1 MKNKIHKSLLVLLA
15 MIMLLTSIPLNL
27 FATEDGSGTG
37 TDVNSQGSGNRKYAW
52 TIDTTQIGY
61 RLSLYWAPKSGDK
74 VDWLKARRIGKPV
87 VAIPKGGKLMYVDDA
102 GTKSTGKSVWDYM
115 VTPNPYKTRN
125 DELNGMFP
133 KYKVLD
139 GTIRNRFAL
148 REFKSIEKVATDE
161 KLLSI
166 IPQNP
171 EAWDDTYIMKVFG
184 RASNYDGLVR
194 LSKEAG
200 QPLTKE
206 QIELGTNPDSI
217 IDTDKGTYKLYIEAL
232 VGVQSGSVISRQP
245 NTTSASEK
253 LTKFPEGDKLILSLR
268 DLIFLSYRLHDKY
281 GDMQYNTVPGPL
293 AIAVQ
298 RTANSIFLT
307 KDQPEIQMK
316 KNNGYKVPVTADN
329 REKQKM
335 KGQMQVGNPIFDSMG
350 VGVYVLEPQE
360 EIKTP
365 PGQPNQFDGLYLDK
379 KLTSK
384 SKNPCNGGWDA
395 KKQVWNI
402 CDVDP
407 SYKFVEYCV
416 TDSKDPL
423 PKFPEDL
430 PTKHPE
436 CKTVP
441 SNDRPPVPL
450 KPDENI
456 IVKWKKEKE
465 PEPEKA
471 KKKYKF
477 TIPQWRL
484 NRYVKEKSLKG

>member
-1 MKNKIHKSLLVLLA
+1 MIEKLKKPLLILLA
-15 MIMLLTSIPLNL
+15 VLMLLTSIPLST

-37 TDVNSQGSGNRKYAW
+37 ADVGSQGSGNKRYAW
-52 TIDTTQIGY
+52 TINTTQIGY
-61 RLSLYWAPKSGDK
+61 RLSLYWAPKVGDK
-74 VDWLKARRIGKPV
+74 VDWLRAERIGSPV
-87 VAIPKGGKLMYVDDA
+87 VAVPKGGKLSYINDA
-102 GTKSTGKSVWDYM
+102 GTKSTGLSVWDYM
-115 VTPNPYKTRN
+115 HAPNPYKTRD

-133 KYKVLD
+133 KYKVID
-139 GTIRNRFAL
+139 GEMRNTFRL
-148 REFKSIEKVATDE
+148 KEFKSTEKVATDE

-171 EAWDDTYIMKVFG
+171 EAWNDPYIMKVFG
-184 RASNYDGLVR
+184 KASNYDGLVR

-200 QPLTKE
+200 QPLTP
-206 QIELGTNPDSI
+206 ELIGAGTKPNSI
-217 IDTDKGTYKLYIEAL
+217 TEDGKGTYKLYIEAL

-245 NTTSASEK
+245 NTTSKTEK

-281 GDMQYNTVPGPL
+281 GDMQYNTVAGPL

-316 KNNGYKVPVTADN
+316 KNNGYKVPVTASND
-329 REKQKM
+329 EKQKM
-335 KGQMQVGNPIFDSMG
+335 KDQMQVGKPIFDSMG
-350 VGVYVLEPQE
+350 VGIYTLEPSE
-360 EIKTP
+360 VAP
-365 PGQPNQFDGLYLDK
+365 PIGKPSQFDGLYLDN

-384 SKNPCNGGWDA
+384 SKNPCDGKWDE
-395 KKQVWNI
+395 KEQKWHI

-423 PKFPEDL
+423 PKFPEEL
-430 PTKHPE
+430 GTKHPE
-436 CKTVP
+436 CKTEP
-441 SNDRPPVPL
+441 ITDRPPEVPL

-465 PEPEKA
+465 PEPEKP

>member
-1 MKNKIHKSLLVLLA
+1 MTEKLKKPLLILLA
-15 MIMLLTSIPLNL
+15 LVMLLTSIPFST
-27 FATEDGSGTG
+27 FADEKGSGTG
-37 TDVNSQGSGNRKYAW
+37 ADVGSKGSGNTKYAW

-61 RLSLYWAPKSGDK
+61 RLSLYWAPKEGDK
-74 VDWLKARRIGKPV
+74 VNWLRAIRIGKPV

-102 GTKSTGKSVWDYM
+102 GTKSTGLSVWDYM
-115 VTPNPYKTRN
+115 HEPNPYKTRN
-125 DELNGMFP
+125 DELNGLFP
-133 KYKVLD
+133 KYKVID
-139 GTIRNRFAL
+139 GDMRGKFEL
-148 REFKSIEKVATDE
+148 GEFKSLEKIATDE

-166 IPQNP
+166 IPPNP
-171 EAWDDTYIMKVFG
+171 EAWSDTYIKKVFG
-184 RASNYDGLVR
+184 SASKYDGLVR

-200 QPLTKE
+200 QPLTPE
-206 QIELGTNPDSI
+206 QIASGTKPDSI
-217 IDTDKGTYKLYIEAL
+217 IDDGKGTYKLYIEAL

-245 NTTSASEK
+245 NKTSATEK
-253 LTKFPEGDKLILSLR
+253 LFKFKEGDKLILSLR
-268 DLIFLSYRLHDKY
+268 DLIFLSYFLHDNY
-281 GDMQYNTVPGPL
+281 QDMQYNTVPGPL

-298 RTANSIFLT
+298 RTANSIYLT
-307 KDQPEIQMK
+307 QDQPEIQMK
-316 KNNGYKVPVTADN
+316 KNQGYKIPVTADN
-329 REKQKM
+329 EEKQKM

-350 VGVYVLEPQE
+350 VGIYTLEPSK
-360 EIKTP
+360 IDPP

-384 SKNPCNGGWDA
+384 SKNPCDGKWDP
-395 KKQVWNI
+395 KEQKWHI

-407 SYKFVEYCV
+407 SYKYVEYCV

-430 PTKHPE
+430 ETKHPE

-441 SNDRPPVPL
+441 VTDRPPVPL

-456 IVKWKKEKE
+456 IVKWKKEKD

-484 NRYVKEKSLKG
+484 NRYVKEKSLEG

>member
-1 MKNKIHKSLLVLLA
+1 MTEKLKKPLLILLA
-15 MIMLLTSIPLNL
+15 LVMLLTSIPFST

-37 TDVNSQGSGNRKYAW
+37 TDVGSKGSGNTKYAW

-61 RLSLYWAPKSGDK
+61 RLSLYWAPKEGDK
-74 VDWLKARRIGKPV
+74 VNWLRAIRIGKPV

-102 GTKSTGKSVWDYM
+102 GTKSTGLSAWDYM
-115 VTPNPYKTRN
+115 HTPNPYKTRN
-125 DELNGMFP
+125 DELNGLFP
-133 KYKVLD
+133 KYRVID
-139 GTIRNRFAL
+139 GEMRNTFRL
-148 REFKSIEKVATDE
+148 KEFKSTEKVATDE

-171 EAWDDTYIMKVFG
+171 EAWNDTYIMKVFG
-184 RASNYDGLVR
+184 KDSNYDGLVR

-200 QPLTKE
+200 EPLTKAV
-206 QIELGTNPDSI
+206 IESGTKPNI
-217 IDTDKGTYKLYIEAL
+217 ITEDEKGTYKLYIEAL
-232 VGVQSGSVISRQP
+232 VGVQSGSVISREP
-245 NTTSASEK
+245 NKTSATEK

-307 KDQPEIQMK
+307 KDQAEIQMK

-329 REKQKM
+329 AEKQKM

-350 VGVYVLEPQE
+350 VGVYVLEPSE
-360 EIKTP
+360 VKKPEGTP
-365 PGQPNQFDGLYLDK
+365 SQFDGLYLDK

-384 SKNPCNGGWDA
+384 SKNPCDG
-395 KKQVWNI
+395 KWNPKEQKWHI

-407 SYKFVEYCV
+407 SYKYVEYCV

-441 SNDRPPVPL
+441 STDRPPEVPL

-471 KKKYKF
+471 KKTYKF

-484 NRYVKEKSLKG
+484 NRYVKEKLLEG

>member
-1 MKNKIHKSLLVLLA
+1 MIEKLKKPLLILLA
-15 MIMLLTSIPLNL
+15 MIMLLTSIPFQA

-37 TDVNSQGSGNRKYAW
+37 ADVGSAGSGNKKYAW

-61 RLSLYWAPKSGDK
+61 RLSLYWAPKENGK
-74 VDWLKARRIGKPV
+74 VNWLRAERIGKPV
-87 VAIPKGGKLMYVDDA
+87 VAIPKGGKLMYVNDA
-102 GTKSTGKSVWDYM
+102 GTKSTGLSVWDYM
-115 VTPNPYKTRN
+115 VKPNPYKTRN
-125 DELNGMFP
+125 DELNGLFP
-133 KYKVLD
+133 KYRVID
-139 GTIRNRFAL
+139 GDMRGKFGL
-148 REFKSIEKVATDE
+148 GEFKTLEKIATDE

-171 EAWDDTYIMKVFG
+171 DAWNDEYIMKVFG
-184 RASNYDGLVR
+184 KASNYDGLVR

-200 QPLTKE
+200 QPIT
-206 QIELGTNPDSI
+206 QAAIAAGIHPRSI
-217 IDTDKGTYKLYIEAL
+217 TEESLGTYKLYIEAL

-245 NTTSASEK
+245 NKTSATEK

-335 KGQMQVGNPIFDSMG
+335 KGKMQPGQEVFDRMG
-350 VGVYVLEPQE
+350 VGVYVLEPSE
-360 EIKTP
+360 EKKPEGTP
-365 PGQPNQFDGLYLDK
+365 SQFDGLYLDK

-384 SKNPCNGGWDA
+384 SKNPCDGKWDP
-395 KKQVWNI
+395 KEQKWHI

-407 SYKFVEYCV
+407 SYKYVSYCV

-430 PTKHPE
+430 DTKHPE

-441 SNDRPPVPL
+441 STDRPPVPL

-456 IVKWKKEKE
+456 IVKWEKEKE

-484 NRYVKEKSLKG
+484 NRYVKEKL